1 MRTVRLRSPFTFSA
15 GIVWGMVGDR
25 GGFIP
30 EREDFQAPS
39 AVNIKILS
47 EMSGIPHHRSHSPI
61 LPSHLPYLRQPFPG
75 SLRQKQSEEM
85 PVRFSSGVWGFDIFQ
100 VRPCPQVSRRH
111 VTQHYSQGKTG
122 IVDREHH
129 SAHMC
134 PRVPSL
140 SVSVAPGRLSGLG
153 SQILPAW
160 FTERSERQGVRSVD

>member
-129 SAHMC
+129 SAHKKEPHSALTVC
-134 PRVPSL
+134 L
-140 SVSVAPGRLSGLG
+140 SSSRKAVRLGLPN
-153 SQILPAW
+153 SSCL
-160 FTERSERQGVRSVD
+160 VY